1 MPVKYF
7 LRKLMES
14 VPTLLGVMV
23 ITFVL
28 LKLAP
33 GNPIY
38 SVIGERVSS
47 ERIAEL
53 QNKMDLENVSLSK
66 QFGKYFLNILKGDL
80 GYSYITKQPVLKS
93 LMDKLP
99 NTVKLA
105 SVSIFF
111 AIIGGIILGLIGA
124 LTKSVFIDKFIL
136 VVTTFGISTPVFWF
150 GLLLIY
156 IFARCLKILPASGMG
171 DGEIAY
177 IILPALTL
185 GSRSAAY
192 IARMT
197 KTSLMD
203 VLNKPYVL
211 SAKARGIS
219 SFSVFVRHALK
230 NAMIPII
237 TLIGLDFGSY
247 LNGSV
252 LTETIFGWN
261 GVGRYVVMAISQRDY
276 PVIMGGI
283 LIGTFIFIIVNI
295 LMDIFY
301 VAADPRIEMK

>member
-1 MPVKYF
+1 
-7 LRKLMES
+7 
-14 VPTLLGVMV
+14 
-23 ITFVL
+23 
-28 LKLAP
+28 
-33 GNPIY
+33 
-38 SVIGERVSS
+38 
-47 ERIAEL
+47 
-53 QNKMDLENVSLSK
+53 
-66 QFGKYFLNILKGDL
+66 
-80 GYSYITKQPVLKS
+80 
-93 LMDKLP
+93 
-99 NTVKLA
+99 
-105 SVSIFF
+105 
-111 AIIGGIILGLIGA
+111 
-124 LTKSVFIDKFIL
+124 
-136 VVTTFGISTPVFWF
+136 
-150 GLLLIY
+150 
-156 IFARCLKILPASGMG
+156 MG

-261 GVGRYVVMAISQRDY
+261 GGRQVCCNGNQPA
-276 PVIMGGI
+276 
-283 LIGTFIFIIVNI
+283 
-295 LMDIFY
+295 
-301 VAADPRIEMK
+301 